1 MTTTLS
7 GVVKGWHLHHVQYDN
22 TVCVKGTIKLVLYD
36 GREGPPTAG
45 AIDEFFMGEHNPLLV
60 RVPPEVQHGWKCVS
74 PGEAFIVNAPTELYR
89 HDDPDQDELSPTP
102 T

>member
-1 MTTTLS
+1 M
-7 GVVKGWHLHHVQYDN
+7 
-22 TVCVKGTIKLVLYD
+22 LYD

-89 HDDPDQDELSPTP
+89 HDDPDQLPKLSPHRP
-102 T
+102 VPCGWAPRQR